1 MLHLLRILLIGLA
14 VISITGYPLQT
25 LAAFAG
31 TDDAS
36 GYEQRSE
43 ALAKQLEQLRGSA
56 GVPANS
62 NVVVCTDR
70 HQQQKEAL
78 LADALNALVSSQ
90 TDQNPVVVPYA
101 AVNAPSLDF
110 EPGVASESGNR
121 VAFFQAADVPAAES
135 ASAENASAPA
145 AEKAAEPQTDDAA
158 TEEAPAEPE
167 PPAPP
172 APPAPRVQ
180 ATDQVRES
188 QESLVGQLRGLMR
201 AVSAGADP
209 MDTIKTAPVANV
221 STPETITTTPVAE
234 NNGKPAQ
241 EPVPAAAPRLKK
253 TYDGD
258 PLEQLVDIDFR
269 GVDLTNVVAI
279 LAMKADLN
287 IIAGTQLQ
295 GVVTANLRQVPL
307 RVAMETALRM
317 NGLGMVE
324 EEGIYF
330 IVPYEEAAAVNRQ
343 TTMINLEK
351 ADAKEIK
358 TVLDE
363 IVSGIRDE
371 AAINIS
377 TNPKTNTLVIS
388 APKNRV
394 EELVAMAHQLDVA
407 EPVLPTVTQVI
418 ALNYANP
425 EDLAPVVT
433 KMLSQKVGQVEAD
446 KRASHLIV
454 TDLPIMVEKIVDV
467 VKQLDIPTKQVLIE
481 TMVVDAVLSD
491 EADTGVQWLIDSVQR
506 FSRRQAALGENGRAV
521 GSLQD
526 LSFLSDLEALQNPSG
541 LLTFGVLTN
550 NVDWRG
556 LVQLEVRNRNAH
568 LVSNP
573 VLTTIENEPAEISIA
588 QEIPYIEI
596 QQTGAGGSQTNTQ
609 FKEVGT
615 VFTVTPK
622 VSNDDTIIATI
633 KGKESNLF
641 GEFQGVP
648 IEDKREVSS
657 TMRMGNGQ
665 TIFVG
670 GLRKNTATSS
680 AKKIPVL
687 GDVPVVNF
695 LFRNNQ
701 RVEQINE
708 LMVFLTCTVIPE
720 DIPEL
725 TPYQKERLDDAQP
738 KKPPYVDAWETNM
751 HEIMNPKIN
760 RNAQTKWRHGL

>member
-25 LAAFAG
+25 LPAFAG
-31 TDDAS
+31 TDDTS
-36 GYEQRSE
+36 SYQQRSE
-43 ALAKQLEQLRGSA
+43 VLAKQLEQLRGTA
-56 GVPANS
+56 VPSTADTPVETKVS
-62 NVVVCTDR
+62 CTPE
-70 HQQQKEAL
+70 QQRQKEAL
-78 LADALNALVSSQ
+78 LANALNALLISQ
-90 TDQNPVVVPYA
+90 TEGVAA
-101 AVNAPSLDF
+101 AVTSYAEVGAPAIALTPTVST
-110 EPGVASESGNR
+110 ESGEP
-121 VAFFQAADVPAAES
+121 VAFLQMENVPPAAEGPE
-135 ASAENASAPA
+135 AAP
-145 AEKAAEPQTDDAA
+145 ETPSD
-158 TEEAPAEPE
+158 APAEE
-167 PPAPP
+167 PAGSEAAPVAPP

-180 ATDQVRES
+180 SNDMVRQS

-209 MDTIKTAPVANV
+209 MDPVATAPIDAPKPTAPVSSAPLAG
-221 STPETITTTPVAE
+221 TPTEADDVA
-234 NNGKPAQ
+234 
-241 EPVPAAAPRLKK
+241 VPAAAPVSRPRR
-253 TYDGD
+253 TFVGD
-258 PLEQLVDIDFR
+258 PLEQLVDVDFR
-269 GVDLTNVVAI
+269 EVDLTNVVAI
-279 LAMKADLN
+279 LALKADLN
-287 IIAGTQLQ
+287 IIAGTQLT

-330 IVPYEEAAAVNRQ
+330 IVPYEEAAAVNRK
-343 TTMINLEK
+343 TTMLTMER

-358 TVLDE
+358 AVLDE

-377 TNPKTNTLVIS
+377 SNPKTNTLVIS

-394 EELVAMAHQLDVA
+394 DELVAMAHQLDVA
-407 EPVLPTVTQVI
+407 EPVLPTITEVI
-418 ALNYANP
+418 PLNYSSP
-425 EDLAPVVT
+425 KDLMLVVE
-433 KMLSQKVGQVEAD
+433 KMLSPRGGEVEAD
-446 KRASHLIV
+446 ERASHLVV
-454 TDLPIMVEKIVDV
+454 TDLPIVVEQVVEV
-467 VKQLDIPTKQVLIE
+467 VKKLDIPTKQVLIE

-506 FSRRQAALGENGRAV
+506 FSRRQAALGADGRAV
-521 GSLQD
+521 GNLQE
-526 LSFLSDLEALQNPSG
+526 LNFLSDLQALQNPAG
-541 LLTFGVLTN
+541 LLNFGVLTGSI
-550 NVDWRG
+550 DWRG

-573 VLTTIENEPAEISIA
+573 VLTTLENEPAEISIS

-596 QQTGAGGSQTNTQ
+596 RESGAGGSQTNTQ

-622 VSNDDTIIATI
+622 VSNDDTIITTI
-633 KGKESNLF
+633 EGKESNLF

-648 IEDKREVSS
+648 IEDKREVRS

-670 GLRKNTATSS
+670 GLRKNAATSS
-680 AKKIPVL
+680 TKKIPVL

-708 LMVFLTCTVIPE
+708 LMVFLTCTVVPE

-725 TPYQKERLDDAQP
+725 TPYQRNSLDKATP
-738 KKPPYVDAWETNM
+738 GEPYVDAWETNIHEVM
-751 HEIMNPKIN
+751 HPELQKSMQ
-760 RNAQTKWRHGL
+760 RQWRHGL

>member
-25 LAAFAG
+25 LPAFAG
-31 TDDAS
+31 TDDTS
-36 GYEQRSE
+36 SYQQRSE
-43 ALAKQLEQLRGSA
+43 VLAKQLEQLRGTA
-56 GVPANS
+56 VP
-62 NVVVCTDR
+62 CTADTPVETKISCTPE
-70 HQQQKEAL
+70 QQRQKEAL
-78 LADALNALVSSQ
+78 LANALNALLVSQAEAS
-90 TDQNPVVVPYA
+90 PAVAVPYA
-101 AVNAPSLDF
+101 EVGAPAILLNPRVSD
-110 EPGVASESGNR
+110 EQGEA
-121 VAFFQAADVPAAES
+121 VAFLQM
-135 ASAENASAPA
+135 
-145 AEKAAEPQTDDAA
+145 
-158 TEEAPAEPE
+158 EEAPAVEEAPLEEPE
-167 PPAPP
+167 APAGGEEVTPVAPP

-180 ATDQVRES
+180 SNDMVRQS

-209 MDTIKTAPVANV
+209 MDPVATAPIDAPKPDAPV
-221 STPETITTTPVAE
+221 STAPLAETPGEAEDAVA
-234 NNGKPAQ
+234 
-241 EPVPAAAPRLKK
+241 PAAAPISRPRK
-253 TYDGD
+253 TYVGD
-258 PLEQLVDIDFR
+258 PLEQLVDVDFR
-269 GVDLTNVVAI
+269 EVDLTNVVAI
-279 LAMKADLN
+279 LALKADLN
-287 IIAGTQLQ
+287 IIAGTQLT

-330 IVPYEEAAAVNRQ
+330 IVPYEEAAAVNRK
-343 TTMINLEK
+343 TTMLTMER
-351 ADAKEIK
+351 ADAGEIK
-358 TVLDE
+358 GVLDE

-377 TNPKTNTLVIS
+377 SNPKTNTLVIS

-394 EELVAMAHQLDVA
+394 DELIAMAHQLDVA
-407 EPVLPTVTQVI
+407 EPVLPTVTEVI

-425 EDLAPVVT
+425 KDLMPIVQ
-433 KMLSQKVGQVEAD
+433 KMLSPKGGEVEAD
-446 KRASHLIV
+446 ERASHLIV
-454 TDLPIMVEKIVDV
+454 TDLPIVVEQVAQV
-467 VKQLDIPTKQVLIE
+467 VKKLDIATKQVLIE

-491 EADTGVQWLIDSVQR
+491 EADTGVQWIIDSVQR
-506 FSRRQAALGENGRAV
+506 FSRREAALGANGRAV
-521 GSLQD
+521 GNLQE
-526 LSFLSDLEALQNPSG
+526 LNFLSDLEALQNPAG
-541 LLTFGVLTN
+541 LMNFGVLTGSI
-550 NVDWRG
+550 DWRG
-556 LVQLEVRNRNAH
+556 LIQLEVRNRNAH

-573 VLTTIENEPAEISIA
+573 ILTTLENEPAEISIS

-622 VSNDDTIIATI
+622 VSNDDTIITTI
-633 KGKESNLF
+633 EGKESNLF

-670 GLRKNTATSS
+670 GLRKNSATSS
-680 AKKIPVL
+680 TKKIPVL

-708 LMVFLTCTVIPE
+708 LMVFLTCTVVPD

-725 TPYQKERLDDAQP
+725 TPYQKDALEKATP
-738 KKPPYVDAWETNM
+738 AEPYVDAWESNM
-751 HEIMNPKIN
+751 HEVMHPELQKNVQ
-760 RNAQTKWRHGL
+760 RQWRHGL

>member
-14 VISITGYPLQT
+14 VISVTGYPLQT

-43 ALAKQLEQLRGSA
+43 ALAKQLEQLRSSA
-56 GVPANS
+56 GVSETSKA
-62 NVVVCTDR
+62 VVYKDR

-78 LADALNALVSSQ
+78 LADALNALVTSQ
-90 TDQNPVVVPYA
+90 TEQNSVVVPYA

-110 EPGVASESGNR
+110 EPGVASGSGNR
-121 VAFFQAADVPAAES
+121 VAFFQAADAPVAES
-135 ASAENASAPA
+135 APAENAPA
-145 AEKAAEPQTDDAA
+145 SKDAAEPQSDDAA
-158 TEEAPAEPE
+158 TEETPAAPE

-180 ATDQVRES
+180 ATDQVRQS

-209 MDTIKTAPVANV
+209 MDTIKTSPVANV

-234 NNGKPAQ
+234 NGGEPAQ
-241 EPVPAAAPRLKK
+241 APASAPAKAARPKR

-287 IIAGTQLQ
+287 IIAGTELQ
-295 GVVTANLRQVPL
+295 GIVTANLRQVPL

-358 TVLDE
+358 MVLDE

-407 EPVLPTVTQVI
+407 EPVLPTITQVI
-418 ALNYANP
+418 SLNYANP
-425 EDLAPVVT
+425 EELAPIVD
-433 KMLSQKVGQVEAD
+433 KMLSQKVGEVEAD

-454 TDLPIMVEKIVDV
+454 TDLPIVVEKVVEV

-521 GSLQD
+521 GNLQD

-633 KGKESNLF
+633 QGKESNLF

-725 TPYQKERLDDAQP
+725 TPYQKQKLDDAQP
-738 KKPPYVDAWETNM
+738 AKPYVDAWETNM

>member
-25 LAAFAG
+25 LPAFAG
-31 TDDAS
+31 TDDTS
-36 GYEQRSE
+36 SYQQRSE
-43 ALAKQLEQLRGSA
+43 VLAKQLEQLRGTA
-56 GVPANS
+56 VP
-62 NVVVCTDR
+62 CTADTPVETKISCTPE
-70 HQQQKEAL
+70 QQRQKEAL
-78 LADALNALVSSQ
+78 LANALNALLVSQAEAS
-90 TDQNPVVVPYA
+90 PAVAVPYA
-101 AVNAPSLDF
+101 EVGAPAILLNPRVSD
-110 EPGVASESGNR
+110 EQGEA
-121 VAFFQAADVPAAES
+121 VAFLQM
-135 ASAENASAPA
+135 
-145 AEKAAEPQTDDAA
+145 
-158 TEEAPAEPE
+158 EEAPAVEEAPLEEPE
-167 PPAPP
+167 APAGGEEVTPVAPP

-180 ATDQVRES
+180 SNDMVRQS

-209 MDTIKTAPVANV
+209 MDPVATAPIDAPKPDAPV
-221 STPETITTTPVAE
+221 STAPLAETPGEAEDAVA
-234 NNGKPAQ
+234 
-241 EPVPAAAPRLKK
+241 PAAAPISRPRK
-253 TYDGD
+253 TYVGD
-258 PLEQLVDIDFR
+258 PLEQLVDVDFR
-269 GVDLTNVVAI
+269 EVDLTNVVAI
-279 LAMKADLN
+279 LALKADLN
-287 IIAGTQLQ
+287 IIAGTQLT

-330 IVPYEEAAAVNRQ
+330 IVPYEEAAAVNRK
-343 TTMINLEK
+343 TTMLTMER
-351 ADAKEIK
+351 ADAGEIK
-358 TVLDE
+358 GVLDE

-377 TNPKTNTLVIS
+377 SNPKTNTLVIS

-394 EELVAMAHQLDVA
+394 DELIAMAHQLDVA
-407 EPVLPTVTQVI
+407 EPVLPTVTEVI

-425 EDLAPVVT
+425 KDLMPIVQ
-433 KMLSQKVGQVEAD
+433 KMLSPKGGEVEAD
-446 KRASHLIV
+446 ERASHLIV
-454 TDLPIMVEKIVDV
+454 TDLPIVVEQVAQV
-467 VKQLDIPTKQVLIE
+467 VKKLDIATKQVLIE

-506 FSRRQAALGENGRAV
+506 FSRREAALGANGRAV
-521 GSLQD
+521 GNLQE
-526 LSFLSDLEALQNPSG
+526 LNFLSDLEALQNPAG
-541 LLTFGVLTN
+541 LMNFGVLTGSI
-550 NVDWRG
+550 DWRG
-556 LVQLEVRNRNAH
+556 LIQLEVRNRNAH

-573 VLTTIENEPAEISIA
+573 ILTTLENEPAEISIS

-622 VSNDDTIIATI
+622 VSNDDTIITTI
-633 KGKESNLF
+633 EGKESNLF

-670 GLRKNTATSS
+670 GLRKNSATSS
-680 AKKIPVL
+680 TKKIPVL

-708 LMVFLTCTVIPE
+708 LMVFLTCTVVPD

-725 TPYQKERLDDAQP
+725 TPYQKDALEKATP
-738 KKPPYVDAWETNM
+738 AEPYVDAWESNM
-751 HEIMNPKIN
+751 HEVMHPELQKNVQ
-760 RNAQTKWRHGL
+760 RQWRHGL